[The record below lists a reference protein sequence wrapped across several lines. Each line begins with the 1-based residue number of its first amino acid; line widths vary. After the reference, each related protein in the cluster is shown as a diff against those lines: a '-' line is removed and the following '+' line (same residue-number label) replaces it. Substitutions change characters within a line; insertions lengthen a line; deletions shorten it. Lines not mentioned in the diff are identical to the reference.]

1 MENNLYRIETTGI
14 IEKPDMNGNAML
26 YCDGGIAFV
35 NLRPVRISAKPKAD
49 TVSKALYEQIKWE
62 RDVAISQLDSYGI
75 DLGEKADVAKVVH
88 GRWIHHYHDSGE
100 PIDDKWYCSECH
112 MCNNHRRTWYCPN
125 CGAKM
130 DLE

>member
-35 NLRPVRISAKPKAD
+35 KLHPVRISAKPKAD

-62 RDVAISQLDSYGI
+62 RDIAISQLESYGVG
-75 DLGEKADVAKVVH
+75 LGEQADVGKVTYGCWVKKLH
-88 GRWIHHYHDSGE
+88 KDPRGDYHLYHCSLCDE
-100 PIDDKWYCSECH
+100 PSAREK
-112 MCNNHRRTWYCPN
+112 NYCPN

-130 DLE
+130 DL